1 MWLKITATFKKMWI
15 AIKRYFID
23 KVYEVHLFRLIGI
36 RKNEYATF
44 QIISIPKKYAKSTW
58 LFNNLYFPLTV
69 IFFPYILT
77 IVHIAFNTIPFNK
90 SFLDLAI
97 TGSFTMLGINV
108 LRSASTAVTEKF
120 DDFRISDEYAGNLGA
135 LKDQLNGIKGKLRSM
150 VVAFTFVGGALYL
163 IQVGQFINST
173 NNWIY
178 LFFAIIFL
186 CTSLSIIFGRLIYLI
201 ETNFMDN
208 DEVVK
213 LLFKKLNDQTNDF
226 NQLAD
231 QLSKQGL

>member
-1 MWLKITATFKKMWI
+1 MWSTVKRLFTEMFKSINQYFKNKI
-15 AIKRYFID
+15 
-23 KVYEVHLFRLIGI
+23 YEVHLFRLIGI
-36 RKNEYATF
+36 RRNEYATF
-44 QIISIPKKYAKSTW
+44 QIISIPKKNTKTTW
-58 LFNNLYFPLTV
+58 LFNNLYFPLIV

-108 LRSASTAVTEKF
+108 LRSASTNVTEKF
-120 DDFRISDEYAGNLGA
+120 DDLKIPDEYAGNLGT

-178 LFFAIIFL
+178 LFFAIIL
-186 CTSLSIIFGRLIYLI
+186 ICTSLSIIFGRLIYLI

-208 DEVVK
+208 DEVVR
-213 LLFKKLNDQTNDF
+213 LLFKKLINQTNDF